1 CGMGRP
7 EPCVLFAHTFVH
19 SQLDEYV
26 DEVIFAEP
34 IVITACEF
42 IEQNASSASPTVT
55 LMGATSPPS
64 FALEAFVHC
73 EGETRFRRLCQ
84 PFLYSHSSS
93 NVLEVE
99 AVVTNHLVVRGSY
112 RSLSLVIYG
121 NTAEDLGQFNI
132 EVDIDSTLSN
142 PVCAI
147 EGNMEDLPPALNPI
161 NLAIEEPISALKAL
175 SMEVI
180 ASDISVELR
189 QFLHLTFQILELQNL
204 GDAISEV
211 VNYVV
216 SVASFYASHCRAG
229 GRLKSREELY
239 YDLTEVQK
247 KLLSIYKSF
256 QHDSGSSSPEL
267 LTESMFLESEAD
279 LATSK
284 HLVNILS
291 QYFQFTSN
299 IGNAGYPQL
308 SQDKNVILWLSV
320 ALLLCTARESCFQ
333 FVNGDGMKQ
342 LGYVFRHGIQNS
354 PAVTLLLLG
363 VVEQATRHSIGCEG
377 FLGWWPR
384 EDENVPSGIS
394 EGYNQLLLLLLQKQR
409 HDVASLA
416 TYILHRIRFY
426 EVASRYECAVL
437 GVLGGLSAVG
447 EVTGSTL
454 EMLANVKLQLRKL
467 LKLINSSGPIEDPSP
482 VSCASRSLIL
492 GETEGLLS
500 YKATSSLITSSNCCF
515 SNWDIDSNLLFLLK
529 ERGFLPLSAAL
540 LASSRLQSEAGHAM
554 DLLADIISSIEAIL
568 LSFLHCRS
576 GLVFLLHDPEISTTV
591 ILALKG
597 ADLKKEESVPLRYAT
612 VLISKGFFCR
622 PREVGTI
629 VETHLRAVNAIDRL
643 VTSDLHSEEILWA
656 LWELC
661 CLSRS
666 DCGRQA
672 LLALGHFPEA
682 VTILMAALNSVKEL
696 DSLSMN
702 TGVSPLNLAIFHS
715 AVEIFEVIVTDSSAS
730 SLGSWIDHAKELH
743 SALHSSSPGSNRKD
757 APTRLLEWI
766 DASVV
771 YHRNGAMGLLRY
783 AALLASGGDANLA
796 STNILASDAADV
808 ENVVGDALNGSDGN
822 IIDNLLRKPINET
835 RFLGV
840 TLRDSSI
847 AQLTTAFRILA
858 FISENSVYLSLFA
871 VAAALYDEGAIIVIH
886 AVLIDCRLMLE
897 RSSNNYDY
905 LVDESTEC
913 NSTSDLLLERN
924 REQSLLDLLISSLLL
939 LINLLQRL
947 KEAKE
952 QHRNTKLLKVLL
964 HLHREVSSKL
974 AACAADLSYPYP
986 YFALGFEAVCH
997 LLVSAL
1003 ACWPVYGWTPGLFYF
1018 LLDSLHATSLL
1029 ALGPKETC
1037 SLLFLLVY
1045 NLCYSFVLCELQDI
1059 LLKKLLECDISVLFL
1074 FFLNSKNDLMPEEG
1088 VWLWKNGMPMLTA
1101 LRKLAVGTILGPQKE
1116 REISWYLQTVHLDK
1130 LLGQLTPHL
1139 GKIAQIILH
1148 CAISTLV
1155 VIQDLLRVFI
1165 IRIACLNVDSA
1176 SLLLKPMILWISG
1189 RLSEVSLLS
1198 DADTYKVCRLLD
1210 FLAILLEHPR
1220 AKMLSKALE
1229 SCIKAAGVDGKQVF
1243 ESRDASKFGISQ
1255 LSWCIPVSKAITL
1268 ICQTRT
1274 SGQYPDLSDRHKTK
1288 NLTAEDCSLFL
1299 SHLLRLCKSMVL
1311 SQSLVWFKGG
1321 CDIKY
1326 VVASSSGLF
1335 SSGCGLDL
1343 ELYQEGLPWIRPV
1356 GHGSEHRVVLLWCS
1370 GWKLAMGLTSGPLLL
1385 RWDGNFIALA
1395 AMFVAVLPVSR
1406 ELLECVL
1413 AFKQLGLSIEGRSAL
1428 LSIISHQTSIIED
1441 FESDNR
1447 HDSDGNYN
1455 LDDAME
1461 WKRRPP
1467 LLCCWITLLRS
1478 IDEED
1483 ILPVYAVEA
1492 VGALSL
1498 GALQFC
1504 MDGKSFS
1511 SERVVA
1517 VKYLFGLPDDPSGTD
1532 VLFEENIKYI
1542 QELTTLLGSKEKHI
1556 EYSAAMG
1563 TTLYQV
1569 KEYAEILL
1577 LLLQNPSKSDKAEDI
1592 LSTVISLSVTD
1603 VQGSSK
1609 MHKIA
1614 DGSAVRVEDYNST
1627 GFGDKFQWECPEN
1640 MRDKFSE
1647 TAIPS
1652 KRKMPSLEGANRRPR
1667 GDNLPAENMA
1677 QSAFSRGSGPATAP
1691 SGPTRRDTFRQR
1703 KPNTSR
1709 PPSMHVDDYVA
1720 RERNVDGTSSSN
1732 VIAVPRV
1739 GSTSGRPPSIHVD
1752 EFMAR
1757 QRERQNPVNMAVSDA
1772 AAQVKTPPPEN
1783 DGAEKFS
1790 EAKQPKQDLDD
1801 ELQGIDIVF
1810 DGEESESDDKLPFP
1824 QPDDNLQQ
1832 PASVIVEQSSPRS
1845 IVEETESDVN
1855 ESGQFSHMGTPLA
1868 SHYEENSQNEF
1879 SSRTSASHPE
1889 MPLTREASI
1898 SSDRKYSKQSENLKK
1913 VPVKT
1918 SSGFDST
1925 ATASSSGYS
1934 TSFYNQRSEPSPR
1947 LPAEYRTRSP
1957 NFYQKNSPQHSG
1969 RENLASGSQGFYD
1982 QKFHFN
1988 QPPLPPMPPPPT
2000 ISPVLSQPADPV
2012 PSQSSPFVNST
2023 ADVQPSLPPGFHVP
2037 AEYLS
2042 GSNSSTSLAS
2052 STPLPDSKYARSSLS
2067 SPGGSTRPP
2076 PPLPPTPPPYSA
2088 TLSTLHSSKTSTSH
2102 SSVYNQTSQG
2112 SSEFLQATAVPLSDT
2127 RLGSVSASGAIL
2139 NSYPPPL
2146 VPPFFSRPASLPINL
2161 YANSPTNHPGDK
2173 SSISHNVPIAL
2184 SPMHSI
2190 QSLAQL
2196 QPLQPP
2202 QLPRPPQLP
2211 QHLRPPI
2218 PASPVSEQGGSSLQS
2233 PVQMQV
2239 QPLQMLQPPHVSP
2252 AHVVYYQNLQQESFS
2267 HAMQQ
2272 QRVEHPRPQG
2282 VHQEG
2287 HGTPQQQDD
2296 AAMTLQHYFSSPE
2309 AIQSLLS
2316 DRDKLCQLLEQHP
2329 KLMQMLQERLGQ
2341 L

>member
-1 CGMGRP
+1 MLVACGMGRP

-19 SQLDEYV
+19 SQLDEFV

-34 IVITACEF
+34 IVITTCEF
-42 IEQNASSASPTVT
+42 IEQNASSVSPTVT

-147 EGNMEDLPPALNPI
+147 EGNMEDLPPALNPT

-229 GRLKSREELY
+229 GRLKSHEELY
-239 YDLTEVQK
+239 YHLTEVQK

-284 HLVNILS
+284 HLVILLS

-299 IGNAGYPQL
+299 TGNTGYPQL
-308 SQDKNVILWLSV
+308 SRDKNVILWLSV

-333 FVNGDGMKQ
+333 LVNGDGMKQ
-342 LGYVFRHGIQNS
+342 LGYVFCHGIQNS

-416 TYILHRIRFY
+416 TYMLHRMRFY
-426 EVASRYECAVL
+426 EVACRYECAVL

-454 EMLANVKLQLRKL
+454 EMLANAKLQLRKL

-482 VSCASRSLIL
+482 VSCASRSLIF

-540 LASSRLQSEAGHAM
+540 LASSRLQSEGGHAM
-554 DLLADIISSIEAIL
+554 DLLVDIISSIEAIL

-576 GLVFLLHDPEISTTV
+576 GLVFLLHDPEIATTV
-591 ILALKG
+591 ILALRG
-597 ADLKKEESVPLRYAT
+597 ADLKKEESVPLRYAS
-612 VLISKGFFCR
+612 VLISKGFFCH

-629 VETHLRAVNAIDRL
+629 VEIHLRAVNAIDRL
-643 VTSDLHSEEILWA
+643 VTSDLHTEEILWA

-702 TGVSPLNLAIFHS
+702 IGVSPLNLAIFHS
-715 AVEIFEVIVTDSSAS
+715 AVEIFEVIATDSSAS

-796 STNILASDAADV
+796 STSILASDAADL

-847 AQLTTAFRILA
+847 TQLTTAFRILA
-858 FISENSVYLSLFA
+858 FISENSVYFSLFA

-964 HLHREVSSKL
+964 HLHREVSPKL

-1037 SLLFLLVY
+1037 SLLFLL
-1045 NLCYSFVLCELQDI
+1045 
-1059 LLKKLLECDISVLFL
+1059 
-1074 FFLNSKNDLMPEEG
+1074 NDLMPEEG
-1088 VWLWKNGMPMLTA
+1088 VWLWTNGMPMLTA

-1116 REISWYLQTVHLDK
+1116 REISWYLQTVHFNK

-1148 CAISTLV
+1148 CAISTRSISHELIFTFQTLV

-1176 SLLLKPMILWISG
+1176 SLLVKPMIVWISG
-1189 RLSEVSLLS
+1189 CLSEVSLLS
-1198 DADTYKVCRLLD
+1198 DADTYKVYRLLD
-1210 FLAILLEHPR
+1210 FLAILLEHPH
-1220 AKMLSKALE
+1220 AKPLLLKEGIVQMLSKALE

-1274 SGQYPDLSDRHKTK
+1274 SVQYPDLSDRHKTK

-1299 SHLLRLCKSMVL
+1299 SHLLRLCKLKPRFSPYGAWELLAGLLFPPIFFLIFSYL
-1311 SQSLVWFKGG
+1311 SLF
-1321 CDIKY
+1321 
-1326 VVASSSGLF
+1326 GLQI
-1335 SSGCGLDL
+1335 L
-1343 ELYQEGLPWIRPV
+1343 PV
-1356 GHGSEHRVVLLWCS
+1356 G
-1370 GWKLAMGLTSGPLLL
+1370 
-1385 RWDGNFIALA
+1385 
-1395 AMFVAVLPVSR
+1395 R

-1413 AFKQLGLSIEGRSAL
+1413 AFKQLGSSSEGRSAL
-1428 LSIISHQTSIIED
+1428 LSILSHQTSNIVD

-1455 LDDAME
+1455 FDDAME

-1478 IDEED
+1478 IDMED
-1483 ILPVYAVEA
+1483 TLPVYAVEA

-1504 MDGKSFS
+1504 MDGESFS

-1517 VKYLFGLPDDPSGTD
+1517 VKYLFGLPDDPSGID
-1532 VLFEENIKYI
+1532 VFLEDNIKYI

-1563 TTLYQV
+1563 STLYQV

-1592 LSTVISLSVTD
+1592 LSTVISLSATD

-1614 DGSAVRVEDYNST
+1614 DGSTVRVEDYNST

-1732 VIAVPRV
+1732 VIALPRV

-1772 AAQVKTPPPEN
+1772 VAQVKTPPPEN
-1783 DGAEKFS
+1783 DGTEKFS
-1790 EAKQPKQDLDD
+1790 EAKQSKQDLDD

-1855 ESGQFSHMGTPLA
+1855 ESSQFSHMGTPLA

-1879 SSRTSASHPE
+1879 SSRILASRPE

-1934 TSFYNQRSEPSPR
+1934 PSFYNQHSEPSPR

-1957 NFYQKNSPQHSG
+1957 NLYPKNSPQHSG
-1969 RENLASGSQGFYD
+1969 RENLAVGSQGFYD

-2023 ADVQPSLPPGFHVP
+2023 ADGQPSLPPGFHVP

-2042 GSNSSTSLAS
+2042 ASNSSTSLAS

-2088 TLSTLHSSKTSTSH
+2088 TLSTLLSSKTSTSH

-2112 SSEFLQATAVPLSDT
+2112 SSEFLQTTAVPLSDT

-2146 VPPFFSRPASLPINL
+2146 MPPFFSRPASLPINL

-2184 SPMHSI
+2184 SPIHSI

-2329 KLMQMLQERLGQ
+2329 KLMQMLQVSLSSPSLPPSHREWWISKFNLDYLLENEEVEYVVWLFPTYWGFAPIQ
-2341 L
+2341 

>member
-1 CGMGRP
+1 MLVACGMGRP

-26 DEVIFAEP
+26 DEVIFAEL

-42 IEQNASSASPTVT
+42 IEQNVSSASPTVT

-73 EGETRFRRLCQ
+73 EGETRFRRLCL
-84 PFLYSHSSS
+84 PFLYSHSSL

-147 EGNMEDLPPALNPI
+147 EGNMEDLPPSLNPT

-175 SMEVI
+175 SMEFI

-239 YDLTEVQK
+239 FDLTEVQK

-256 QHDSGSSSPEL
+256 QHDSGSSSPEFL
-267 LTESMFLESEAD
+267 IESMFLESEAD

-284 HLVNILS
+284 HLVNLLS

-299 IGNAGYPQL
+299 IGNAGYPQF

-416 TYILHRIRFY
+416 TYILHRMRFY
-426 EVASRYECAVL
+426 EVASKYECAVL
-437 GVLGGLSAVG
+437 GVLGGLSAAG

-454 EMLANVKLQLRKL
+454 EMLANAKLQLRKL
-467 LKLINSSGPIEDPSP
+467 LKLIHSSGPIEDPSP

-515 SNWDIDSNLLFLLK
+515 LNWDIDSNLLFLLK

-554 DLLADIISSIEAIL
+554 DLLVDIISSIEAIL
-568 LSFLHCRS
+568 LSFLYCRS

-591 ILALKG
+591 ILALRG
-597 ADLKKEESVPLRYAT
+597 ADLKKEESVPLRYAS

-622 PREVGTI
+622 PQEVGTI
-629 VETHLRAVNAIDRL
+629 VETHLRGVNAIDRL

-766 DASVV
+766 DASIV

-796 STNILASDAADV
+796 STSILASDAADV
-808 ENVVGDALNGSDGN
+808 ENVVGDALNGSDCN

-847 AQLTTAFRILA
+847 VQLTTAFRILA

-964 HLHREVSSKL
+964 HLHREVSPKL

-986 YFALGFEAVCH
+986 HFALGFEAVCH

-1037 SLLFLLVY
+1037 SLLFLL
-1045 NLCYSFVLCELQDI
+1045 
-1059 LLKKLLECDISVLFL
+1059 
-1074 FFLNSKNDLMPEEG
+1074 NDLMPEEG
-1088 VWLWKNGMPMLTA
+1088 VWLWKNGMPMLTT

-1130 LLGQLTPHL
+1130 LHGQLTPHL

-1148 CAISTLV
+1148 CAISTRSISHEVIFTFQTLV

-1165 IRIACLNVDSA
+1165 IRVACFNVDSA

-1198 DADTYKVCRLLD
+1198 DADTQKVYRLLD

-1243 ESRDASKFGISQ
+1243 ESIDASKFGISQ

-1268 ICQTRT
+1268 LCQTRT
-1274 SGQYPDLSDRHKTK
+1274 SVQYPDLSDRHKTK
-1288 NLTAEDCSLFL
+1288 NLTAEDCSLFF
-1299 SHLLRLCKSMVL
+1299 SHLLRLCKIL
-1311 SQSLVWFKGG
+1311 
-1321 CDIKY
+1321 
-1326 VVASSSGLF
+1326 
-1335 SSGCGLDL
+1335 
-1343 ELYQEGLPWIRPV
+1343 PV
-1356 GHGSEHRVVLLWCS
+1356 G
-1370 GWKLAMGLTSGPLLL
+1370 
-1385 RWDGNFIALA
+1385 
-1395 AMFVAVLPVSR
+1395 R

-1413 AFKQLGLSIEGRSAL
+1413 AFKQLGLPIEGRSAL
-1428 LSIISHQTSIIED
+1428 LSILSHQTSNIED

-1504 MDGKSFS
+1504 MDGKRESGWS
-1511 SERVVA
+1511 LR
-1517 VKYLFGLPDDPSGTD
+1517 YDPSGTD
-1532 VLFEENIKYI
+1532 VFLEENIKYI
-1542 QELTTLLGSKEKHI
+1542 EELTTLLGSKGKHI

-1563 TTLYQV
+1563 NALYQV
-1569 KEYAEILL
+1569 KEYAEMLL

-1592 LSTVISLSVTD
+1592 LSSVISLSATD

-1640 MRDKFSE
+1640 TRDKFSE
-1647 TAIPS
+1647 TANPS

-1691 SGPTRRDTFRQR
+1691 SGPARRDTFRQR

-1720 RERNVDGTSSSN
+1720 RERNVDGTYSSN

-1757 QRERQNPVNMAVSDA
+1757 QRERQNPANMAVSDA

-1783 DGAEKFS
+1783 DGAEKFI

-1824 QPDDNLQQ
+1824 QEDDNLQQ

-1855 ESGQFSHMGTPLA
+1855 ESGQFSHMGTPVA
-1868 SHYEENSQNEF
+1868 SHYEENSLNEF
-1879 SSRTSASHPE
+1879 SSRTSASRPE

-1898 SSDRKYSKQSENLKK
+1898 SSDRKYNKQSENLKK

-1934 TSFYNQRSEPSPR
+1934 PSFYHQHSEPSPR

-1957 NFYQKNSPQHSG
+1957 NLYLKNSPQHSG
-1969 RENLASGSQGFYD
+1969 RENLAVGLQGFYD

-1988 QPPLPPMPPPPT
+1988 QPPLPPMPPPPP
-2000 ISPVLSQPADPV
+2000 ISPVLSLPADPI

-2023 ADVQPSLPPGFHVP
+2023 ADVQPSLPPGFPVP

-2042 GSNSSTSLAS
+2042 GSNSCTSLAS
-2052 STPLPDSKYARSSLS
+2052 STPLPDSKYARPSLS

-2088 TLSTLHSSKTSTSH
+2088 TLSTLLSSKTSTSH

-2112 SSEFLQATAVPLSDT
+2112 SSEFLQTTAVPLSDT

-2139 NSYPPPL
+2139 NPYPPPL
-2146 VPPFFSRPASLPINL
+2146 MPPFFSRAASLPINL

-2184 SPMHSI
+2184 SPIQSV

-2218 PASPVSEQGGSSLQS
+2218 PASPVSEQGGSLLQS

-2282 VHQEG
+2282 AHQEG
-2287 HGTPQQQDD
+2287 HGMPQQQDE